1 MIIDINV
8 IKKLVKKVNDIK
20 IKEKKYFLMH
30 EKDIF

>member
-20 IKEKKYFLMH
+20 IKEKYFLMH